1 VADTERRS
9 TGGPL
14 GGKVLLAFAT
24 VYLVWGST
32 YLAIRWAIET
42 MPPFLMA
49 GVRFLLAGALIAGWS
64 FARGAAW
71 PKAVHW
77 RRSAVVGLLLL
88 LGGNGGVVWA
98 ELYVPSGLAALLVA
112 TVPLWMVLVDAL
124 WKGGS
129 FPPLR
134 VWFGI
139 ALGLVGVALLA
150 QPSAEGSSPRYVWGA
165 LALIGASLS
174 WSVGSVYARRV
185 PIPVAP
191 VLATG
196 MQMLAGG
203 AGLLLFG
210 LLVGEGPRLDLAAI
224 SARSWLAFV
233 YLLVLGSIV
242 GYTAYVYLL
251 HHTTPAL
258 ASTYAYVNPVIA
270 VLLGWAIAGEPLTG
284 RTLVAAAVILAGV
297 VVITLARR
305 NGGLGGGLRAWR
317 RRRRGGQRSEPVPE
331 GGA

>member
-1 VADTERRS
+1 
-9 TGGPL
+9 
-14 GGKVLLAFAT
+14 
-24 VYLVWGST
+24 
-32 YLAIRWAIET
+32 
-42 MPPFLMA
+42 
-49 GVRFLLAGALIAGWS
+49 
-64 FARGAAW
+64 
-71 PKAVHW
+71 
-77 RRSAVVGLLLL
+77 
-88 LGGNGGVVWA
+88 
-98 ELYVPSGLAALLVA
+98 
-112 TVPLWMVLVDAL
+112 
-124 WKGGS
+124 
-129 FPPLR
+129 
-134 VWFGI
+134 
-139 ALGLVGVALLA
+139 
-150 QPSAEGSSPRYVWGA
+150 
-165 LALIGASLS
+165 
-174 WSVGSVYARRV
+174 VYARRV